1 MKRLQTNNL
10 NLHYINALEL
20 PSTLEEQEHHITLT
34 ENGVYVFDLGS
45 DPTKWDGK
53 LGLNIYIKSKMAPTY
68 IEGKEGNSF
77 IESHLWTAL
86 PYLEFTELF
95 YKQGLAF
102 NTLEDFFNGL
112 NGMSN
117 ASIDYGNVA
126 SYVSFP
132 PEIFIQEGAGNEK
145 TLKLEQFLVIVTDY
159 ITYFV
164 VTRDV

>member
-1 MKRLQTNNL
+1 MKRLQTNNF

-20 PSTLEEQEHHITLT
+20 PSTLEEHHITLT

-45 DPTKWDGK
+45 DLTKWDGK

-68 IEGKEGNSF
+68 IEGKEGSSF

-86 PYLEFTELF
+86 PYLDFTESF
-95 YKQGLAF
+95 YKTGLNF
-102 NTLEDFFNGL
+102 NTLDDFHNEL

-117 ASIDYGNVA
+117 ASIDYGTDV

-132 PEIFIQEGAGNEK
+132 PEIFIQNNAGTK
-145 TLKLEQFLVIVTDY
+145 TLKINQFLVIVTDY
-159 ITYFV
+159 ITYFLI
-164 VTRDV
+164 TRDV